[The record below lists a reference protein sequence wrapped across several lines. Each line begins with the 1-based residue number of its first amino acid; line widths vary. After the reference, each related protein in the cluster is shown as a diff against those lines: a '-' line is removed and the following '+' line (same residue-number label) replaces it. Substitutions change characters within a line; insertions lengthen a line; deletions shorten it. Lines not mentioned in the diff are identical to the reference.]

1 MRLNIEHISFKII
14 ALTLVIAI
22 VTPALVKFSHGFQNH
37 EHEVC
42 YGESTSHLHELDI
55 DCDFYKFKLNTQY
68 VHFLKPINVLEIEHV
83 TPEIKSQYSFIS
95 DYQRLQTSLRGP
107 PVSV

>member
-1 MRLNIEHISFKII
+1 MRINTEHICFKII

-22 VTPALVKFSHGFQNH
+22 ITPALVKFSHGFQNH

-68 VHFLKPINVLEIEHV
+68 VHLLKPINVLEIEQV
-83 TPEIKSQYSFIS
+83 RLEIKSQYTFIS

-107 PVSV
+107 PTSV

>member
-1 MRLNIEHISFKII
+1 MRIITEHICFKII

-22 VTPALVKFSHGFQNH
+22 ITPALVKFSHGFQNH

-42 YGESTSHLHELDI
+42 FGESTSHLHELDI

-68 VHFLKPINVLEIEHV
+68 VHLLKPINVLEIEHV
-83 TPEIKSQYSFIS
+83 KLEIKSQYNFIS

-107 PVSV
+107 PTSV